1 MLLALDWKR
10 FRIPQREREAVTERY
25 YIAQLLKRVHNE
37 SSVIQ
42 AIHATN
48 RMKRDLGSFYNEGGP
63 LEDKRDVLIPASDA
77 GGVLLRQTRQDQ
89 PWHLSEETILDLIA
103 LSAKALSGCEPFRNH
118 PSLVAGKSDSSQT
131 ALLRTE
137 VDQRKT
143 YACLM
148 LRQQDTSPAAQQQA
162 GQSSGQSDA
171 ASIEAEAPQA
181 MAIWARSAD
190 LEELLQRFTPRLC
203 FEDPSATSPS
213 SLMGD

>member
-10 FRIPQREREAVTERY
+10 FRIPHREREAVVERY

-37 SSVIQ
+37 RSVIQ
-42 AIHATN
+42 AITATN
-48 RMKRDLGSFYNEGGP
+48 RMKRDLGSFYNEEGLPQG
-63 LEDKRDVLIPASDA
+63 KRDALILASDA
-77 GGVLLRQTRQDQ
+77 GRDFLRYTRQDQ

-103 LSAKALSGCEPFRNH
+103 LSATALSGCEPFRNH
-118 PSLVAGKSDSSQT
+118 PSLVAGKSDGHQT

-162 GQSSGQSDA
+162 GHSSGQSDA
-171 ASIEAEAPQA
+171 ASTNEAEGAQ
-181 MAIWARSAD
+181 AIWARSAD
-190 LEELLQRFTPRLC
+190 VEELLQRFTPRLC